1 MATPEVL
8 QSEGDVLLPA
18 SFSVSEHSKGETAT
32 SRGLLI
38 EKKIEFLESLTGK
51 VHLFPFRY
59 LCLKQ
64 VFYYLWLC
72 FSLTIITERKMGS
85 WMHMVHQ

>member
-1 MATPEVL
+1 MF
-8 QSEGDVLLPA
+8 GLLHWVVGFRKS
-18 SFSVSEHSKGETAT
+18 SFLFFAGETAT